1 MFAWLSRHSQ
11 ADSNVTGGDSAA
23 AVLQTDMIAATLN
36 IVRVIRALFISFC
49 RCSVESKRGKICRVE
64 YRQTALAILAAL
76 SASLVLADDFKT
88 INGKEYKNATIS
100 RVEDDGIVLRTKSGI
115 SKVYFAE
122 LPKEVQ
128 ERFHYDPAKVVA
140 AQRQRE
146 QVALQAKQ
154 DARQQVDERRLSS
167 TAAENDDAFPK
178 KIFDTVIVL
187 IVGIIIAAVAVFKKS
202 FGS

>member
-88 INGKEYKNATIS
+88 IYGKEYKNATIS
-100 RVEDDGIVLRTKSGI
+100 RVEADGIVLRTKSGI

-128 ERFHYDPAKVVA
+128 ERFHYDHAKA